1 MNEKIPFIKFSNGEL
16 LKAGESKRLENGELT
31 IQKFTHGYDIASR
44 TSIINHLIKKNNFKK
59 YLEIGVRKG
68 NNFNKIE
75 IDFKI
80 AVDPNPLF
88 EHKNL
93 IKTTSDN
100 FFKKNT
106 TSFDLIFIDGLHL
119 EKQVDMDIKNSLNFI
134 SKNGYI
140 LLHDCN
146 PPTKF
151 HQRENYEIEGKFP
164 AWNGTV
170 WRSFAKLRIADPSL
184 SMFCV
189 DCDWGIGIIF
199 KKKSKPHIYE
209 GNLTYEYLKII
220 EKICLI

>member
-31 IQKFTHGYDIASR
+31 IFTHGYDIASR

-100 FFKKNT
+100 
-106 TSFDLIFIDGLHL
+106 LHL
-119 EKQVDMDIKNSLNFI
+119 
-134 SKNGYI
+134 
-140 LLHDCN
+140 
-146 PPTKF
+146 
-151 HQRENYEIEGKFP
+151 
-164 AWNGTV
+164 
-170 WRSFAKLRIADPSL
+170 
-184 SMFCV
+184 
-189 DCDWGIGIIF
+189 
-199 KKKSKPHIYE
+199 
-209 GNLTYEYLKII
+209 
-220 EKICLI
+220 LI